1 MIELMVVVA
10 IIGILA
16 TTGFQL
22 YSTWV
27 KRAYGSEAALT
38 LKRILDG
45 QIGYILENEDFFPE
59 PGRTIF
65 ISKNHSPSDP
75 EIEEIKNALK
85 ITIPVG
91 HSLDFTITHGINP
104 DNTTFCLIEI
114 WADFPLFK
122 TGENYI
128 RATMDK
134 EGTIN
139 YF

>member
-59 PGRTIF
+59 PG
-65 ISKNHSPSDP
+65 
-75 EIEEIKNALK
+75 
-85 ITIPVG
+85 
-91 HSLDFTITHGINP
+91 
-104 DNTTFCLIEI
+104 
-114 WADFPLFK
+114 
-122 TGENYI
+122 
-128 RATMDK
+128 
-134 EGTIN
+134 
-139 YF
+139 